1 MRSKIDIR
9 FTVDAE
15 IDQVMD
21 ALLAVDLMSEWSTSL
36 SDVRVGPRDA
46 DGRPRRVF
54 ATAHFM
60 GNSDDQV
67 LEYTWEQYRSSWQV
81 VDSSRGSKGGGWI
94 ELLEA
99 PEGGTEV
106 DYHVELSLPLPIPG
120 ILFNRTLRKL
130 HGETVANFIDFAER
144 YPEIG
149 GYAAG

>member
-15 IDQVMD
+15 VDQVMD
-21 ALLAVDLMSEWSTSL
+21 ALLAVDMTAEWSTSY
-36 SDVRVGPRDA
+36 SDVRVGPRDN

-54 ATAHFM
+54 VTAHFM
-60 GNSDDQV
+60 GNSDAQV
-67 LEYTWEQYRSSWQV
+67 LEYAWERNRVSWTV

-94 ELLEA
+94 DLT
-99 PEGGTEV
+99 EGREGTEV

-120 ILFNRTLRKL
+120 ILFNRSLRKL
-130 HGETVANFIDFAER
+130 HDEAVSNFIDFAER
-144 YPEIG
+144 FPEIS

>member
-67 LEYTWEQYRSSWQV
+67 LEYSWEQYRSEWRV

-94 ELLEA
+94 ELVDT
-99 PEGGTEV
+99 PEGTEV

-120 ILFNRTLRKL
+120 ILFNRSLRKL
-130 HGETVANFIDFAER
+130 HDETVANFIDFAER
-144 YPEIG
+144 YPEVG
-149 GYAAG
+149 GFAVG

>member
-60 GNSDDQV
+60 GNSDAQV
-67 LEYTWEQYRSSWQV
+67 LEYTWEQYRSSWRV

-94 ELLEA
+94 ELLDT
-99 PEGGTEV
+99 PEGTEV

-130 HGETVANFIDFAER
+130 HEETVANFIEFAER
-144 YPEIG
+144 YPEVG

>member
-94 ELLEA
+94 ELLEI